1 MTFDFSDKTVLITGA
16 SYGLGEVFA
25 QQFAEAGAELV
36 LTARS
41 SEQLEAVAEACRAK
55 GSPKVTAVTGDVSVE
70 SDVKRVLAKGVEEH
84 RRIDVLVN
92 NAGVSDIRG
101 FTAENAQ
108 TDTFDHTLAVDLRG
122 AWLYLRECGRHM
134 IESGGGSIV
143 NIASILGDGG
153 LELSEI
159 SYIAAKGAL
168 VNLTKQLGC
177 EWADRG
183 VRVNSVSPGFI
194 ITEMTRPGIEGS
206 PTEGYIQS
214 RTPMRRLGEAD
225 EAGHAVL
232 FLASDQAS
240 YITGVNLNV
249 DGGMGAGRGWW
260 QIKPI
265 HYAWNADTEPQRGEV
280 YPGLVPQPDEYEPFL
295 AGIPGVHYPVPEAE
309 QG

>member
-1 MTFDFSDKTVLITGA
+1 VTPDFTDKTVLITGA

-25 QQFAEAGAELV
+25 NQFAAAGAELV

-41 SEQLEAVAEACRAK
+41 ADLLDAVADAAREQ
-55 GSPKVTAVTGDVSVE
+55 GSPKVTTVTGDVSVE
-70 SDVKRVLAKGVEEH
+70 ADVENVIARAVEAH
-84 RRIDVLVN
+84 GRIDVLVN

-101 FTAENAQ
+101 FTSENAQ
-108 TDTFDHTLAVDLRG
+108 SDVFDHTLAVDLKG
-122 AWLYLRECGRHM
+122 AWLYMRNVGKHM

-143 NIASILGDGG
+143 NIASTLGDGG

-159 SYIAAKGAL
+159 SYVAAKGAM
-168 VNLTKQLGC
+168 VNLTRQLGC

-183 VRVNSVSPGFI
+183 VRVNSVCPGFI

-206 PTEGYIQS
+206 PTEAYIQS
-214 RTPMRRLGEAD
+214 RTPMRRLGEAH
-225 EAGHAVL
+225 EAGNAVL
-232 FLASDQAS
+232 FLASDAAS

-265 HYAWNADTEPQRGEV
+265 HYAWNADTEPQRGDV
-280 YPGLVPQPDEYEPFL
+280 YPGLIPQPAEYEPFL
-295 AGIPGVHYPVPEAE
+295 AGIPGIHYSLPDDA
-309 QG
+309 